1 MNVLLTSSNALFSLS
16 SPALSAVGEATDDGE
31 REKEDHLLGH
41 LPRHRH
47 HLRGVV
53 AVRPHRQNSGGNQ
66 TRSAQ
71 TGTHTHTQ
79 TYIDTTLLFVL
90 DAVRCHPS

>member
-1 MNVLLTSSNALFSLS
+1 MLS
-16 SPALSAVGEATDDGE
+16 AAVGEATDDGE
-31 REKEDHLLGH
+31 REAEDHVFGY

-53 AVRPHRQNSGGNQ
+53 SLRPHRQDGGGNQ

-71 TGTHTHTQ
+71 TGGVAR
-79 TYIDTTLLFVL
+79 LFVSGM
-90 DAVRCHPS
+90 VRCLQLDVVVILGVYWSIE

>member
-1 MNVLLTSSNALFSLS
+1 M
-16 SPALSAVGEATDDGE
+16 GEATDDGE
-31 REKEDHLLGH
+31 REKEDHVFGH

-53 AVRPHRQNSGGNQ
+53 ALRPHRQNGGRNQ

-71 TGTHTHTQ
+71 TLTRTHKCIYVNAAVCVGCRPFVHNLPTVSKSF
-79 TYIDTTLLFVL
+79 IDGVK
-90 DAVRCHPS
+90 